1 MKGFQCDSKCTK
13 LTIHP
18 TGHPNES
25 FNVHMHPSDST
36 KLSLAM
42 PDETKQ
48 VHISRAPTIG
58 LHAGLSL
65 FLELLWNFLDFV
77 ARYTISTLNLV
88 VM

>member
-58 LHAGLSL
+58 LHAGKPMRVFLFSLSFCGIFSILWLATL
-65 FLELLWNFLDFV
+65 FQL
-77 ARYTISTLNLV
+77 
-88 VM
+88 